1 MNVLGDTRD
10 GDAAF
15 LKVASVRLERLL
27 PGPIERVW
35 NHLLVGR
42 GEAPTPLRP

>member
-35 NHLLVGR
+35 NHR
-42 GEAPTPLRP
+42 GEASTPLRP